1 MRRIRSI
8 LMILLALW
16 LPLQA
21 VAAWAMPFCAHAAA
35 AVSEDAQAMPAHCHH
50 EAEAAPAS
58 TAAGF
63 DCDNCGMCHLASAGY
78 LFASA
83 QPLAIS
89 PAAAKP
95 LFPPLMS
102 HRSYIGDPPQHPP
115 RSFS

>member
-1 MRRIRSI
+1 
-8 LMILLALW
+8 
-16 LPLQA
+16 
-21 VAAWAMPFCAHAAA
+21 
-35 AVSEDAQAMPAHCHH
+35 
-50 EAEAAPAS
+50 
-58 TAAGF
+58 
-63 DCDNCGMCHLASAGY
+63 MCHLASAGY